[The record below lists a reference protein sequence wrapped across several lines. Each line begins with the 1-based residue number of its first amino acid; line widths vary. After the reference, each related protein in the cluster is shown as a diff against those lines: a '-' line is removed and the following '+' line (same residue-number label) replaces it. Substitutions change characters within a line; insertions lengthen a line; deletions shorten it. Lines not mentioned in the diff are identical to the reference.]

1 MQQLNKLVNEWADA
15 RGINNPVAQTLKFV
29 EEAGEAFTD
38 GDWSDCIGDQ
48 CVVLARLCTLLGLD
62 PDQFVKE
69 YDLDHTERF
78 SDDEISQAYMIAM
91 SELAGAVLKKTCPI
105 SAIDK
110 LVININVLA
119 NSKNLSVTECYHL
132 AYDTISS
139 RSGVTTSDGSFIKS
153 E

>member
-1 MQQLNKLVNEWADA
+1 MQQLNKLVNEWAEA

-38 GDWSDCIGDQ
+38 GDWADCIGDQ

-69 YDLDHTERF
+69 YDVDVRDSFTDEEF
-78 SDDEISQAYMIAM
+78 SLAYMVAM
-91 SELAGAVLKKTCPI
+91 SELAGAVLKKKCPI
-105 SAIDK
+105 LAIDK
-110 LVININVLA
+110 LVININELA
-119 NSKNLSVTECYHL
+119 NSKNISVTECYQL